1 MDDLAAVWCAWA
13 EMELEKEEY
22 DLALQTIQRAT
33 AEPEA
38 AVQRRRMQASQSR
51 DEKRRAIAEVPKE

>member
-22 DLALQTIQRAT
+22 ELALRTIQRAT

-38 AVQRRRMQASQSR
+38 AIQRRRMQASQSR
-51 DEKRRAIAEVPKE
+51 DEKRRAMAEVHRK